1 MKMRLHLIAPVV
13 LLVLMVI
20 AAVTPCQAQ
29 DFYAPPI
36 SSEQYNRWNTSKPF
50 VAGIESIENSNLP
63 EAIKAFN
70 KELKLH
76 PGNAYAKC
84 NLVIA
89 QCMMSNRGQA
99 RDESIY
105 DKDIPLVK
113 TYAARLRE
121 AIAALPVDDKQ
132 SRCSAYQALGD
143 LLVAWFPSD
152 SAQALE
158 AYGNAIA
165 VHPCVESYFS
175 RMGYVMDLYEDD
187 DFMPHIK
194 ADAMAA
200 YAIAPTDFG
209 VVKVMAMIA
218 NHDGDSDSF
227 MKYYAEYQAI
237 VKSQEESPNYDIE
250 MMAARH
256 LADSGNTEAAID
268 KYLMTIVKFENVK
281 SLSELLN
288 FIKNDDDA
296 IMLTLM
302 KTRQMQF
309 AAEDDGVVLLV
320 IEGLLLRDYVKD
332 YHTALSYFKE
342 REAENPG
349 ANLYVRSL
357 AKCYYM
363 TGDMDNARLYYQAL
377 SIIDGSNDYRNF
389 QYQNGEVASLLDYYK
404 TCNSTADFYNYDATY
419 YNSQASLHMLNR
431 DWQQA
436 LDILDTGMG
445 RGCESLET
453 DCYYGLALNRL
464 NRGDEARPWL
474 EKAFAAGDIE
484 NDDFNP
490 MVQVR
495 ALIELGNT
503 SQALVELEKMRQHW
517 ARLNA
522 EQAPGIPGNSNIDTY
537 DLAGLYALAGD
548 SARALELLKYHFE
561 NDEMRYNFGLIALDW
576 HLDGLR
582 SLPEFQQLVAKYQNE
597 WRSNAKAK

>member
-29 DFYAPPI
+29 DFYASPI
-36 SSEQYNRWNTSKPF
+36 SSEQYNKWNTSKPF
-50 VAGIESIENSNLP
+50 VDGIESIENINLP

-89 QCMMSNRGQA
+89 QCMMNNRGQA

-121 AIAALPVDDKQ
+121 AIAALPVDDKP

-194 ADAMAA
+194 TDAMAA

-419 YNSQASLHMLNR
+419 YNAQASLHMLNR

-474 EKAFAAGDIE
+474 EKALAAGDIE

-503 SQALVELEKMRQHW
+503 SQALVELEKLRQHW

-537 DLAGLYALAGD
+537 DLACLYALAGD